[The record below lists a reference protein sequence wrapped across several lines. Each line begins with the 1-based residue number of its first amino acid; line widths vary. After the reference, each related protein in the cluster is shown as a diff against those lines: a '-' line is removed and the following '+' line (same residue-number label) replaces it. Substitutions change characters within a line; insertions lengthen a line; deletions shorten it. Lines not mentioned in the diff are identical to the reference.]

1 MKSFLNKKGSFFDKI
16 AIKIIIIEFL
26 KMYLYWLFLLL
37 LLGIIGYCFVGYH
50 TNTLITI
57 IIVPLI
63 LSIFVSLIFL
73 FINIL
78 IKRIR
83 WAYKRT
89 CIYRDLLEI
98 FSIIIVSMHRDFGN
112 ILEPPMFRGYLSL
125 NDADKRLLELYNFAK
140 EKKQFDTKN
149 YDLHNLKQLITQMSN
164 EYFSIITTSCTDS
177 DLVFIYSVLVTNCI
191 KYKDD
196 IEQLRNPVFND
207 IACGNAYLQIINITQ
222 EISIIYNKIYS
233 IVIKETGGKM
243 EEKSYGINYYK
254 EKVFGGIND
263 DSEKQIEK
271 KALEQAWKTR
281 DFEINLYWK
290 RAGYFWAF
298 NTTIAVAFY
307 NVATNKGLTYM
318 NEIAA
323 ILLILGV
330 ICSIAWFFSNIA
342 SKYWQENWENH
353 INLLEDSECGR
364 LYKTTMSYYEHPFKP
379 SVSRLNLK
387 ISFFVILAWLVT
399 AYICYSHSIKFWV
412 ALVISASIFCI
423 KEIKSHTDFWN
434 IVQLLFFNKSGK
446 KTYMSSRT
454 VDDTTIVEK

>member
-1 MKSFLNKKGSFFDKI
+1 MTPK
-16 AIKIIIIEFL
+16 
-26 KMYLYWLFLLL
+26 WLFLLI
-37 LLGIIGYCFVGYH
+37 LLGVTCYCFVVY
-50 TNTLITI
+50 NSNALITI
-57 IIVPLI
+57 IIIPLLI
-63 LSIFVSLIFL
+63 SLQVSYLL
-73 FINIL
+73 EFIKEY
-78 IKRIR
+78 IKKVN
-83 WAYKRT
+83 WAYKRAS
-89 CIYRDLLEI
+89 IYRDLLEI

-112 ILEPPMFRGYLSL
+112 IFEPSMFRGYFSL
-125 NDADKRLLELYNFAK
+125 NDADKRLLELYNFANQR
-140 EKKQFDTKN
+140 EQFVTNN
-149 YDLHNLKQLITQMSN
+149 YYLHNLKHLINQMSN
-164 EYFSIITTSCTDS
+164 EYFSIISNACTDS
-177 DLVFIYSVLVTNCI
+177 DIVYVYSILTTNCL
-191 KYKDD
+191 KYRDD
-196 IEQLRNPVFND
+196 IAQLNNKTFRED
-207 IACGNAYLQIINITQ
+207 ALKNAYLQIMNITE

-307 NVATNKGLTYM
+307 KVATNKALVY
-318 NEIAA
+318 NNKIAA

-399 AYICYSHSIKFWV
+399 AYICYSHSLKFWI
-412 ALVISASIFCI
+412 ALVISTIIFCI
-423 KEIKSHTDFWN
+423 KEIRSYTDFWN
-434 IVQLLFFNKSGK
+434 IVQLLFFNKE
-446 KTYMSSRT
+446 KTYMSSGT
-454 VDDTTIVEK
+454 VDDTIIVEK

>member
-16 AIKIIIIEFL
+16 AIKIITMEFL
-26 KMYLYWLFLLL
+26 KMSLYWLSLLL
-37 LLGIIGYCFVGYH
+37 LLGIIGYCFVKCN
-50 TNTLITI
+50 TNTFITI
-57 IIVPLI
+57 IIVPLL

-78 IKRIR
+78 INRIR
-83 WAYKRT
+83 WVYKRSS
-89 CIYRDLLEI
+89 IYRDLLEI

-112 ILEPPMFRGYLSL
+112 NIEAPLFRGYLSL
-125 NDADKRLLELYNFAK
+125 NDADKRLSELYNFAK
-140 EKKQFDTKN
+140 ERNQFVTNN
-149 YDLHNLKQLITQMSN
+149 YYLHNLKQLINQLSN
-164 EYFSIITTSCTDS
+164 EYFSIMTTSCTDS
-177 DLVFIYSVLVTNCI
+177 DLVFVYSVLVTNCI
-191 KYKDD
+191 KYK
-196 IEQLRNPVFND
+196 ND
-207 IACGNAYLQIINITQ
+207 IAQLNNKTFRNVALQDAYLQILNITQ
-222 EISIIYNKIYS
+222 EISVIYNKIYS

-263 DSEKQIEK
+263 DSEKQIKK

-307 NVATNKGLTYM
+307 NVATNKGLIYK

-364 LYKTTMSYYEHPFKP
+364 LYKTTMSYYKNPFKP

-399 AYICYSHSIKFWV
+399 AYICYSHSIKFWI
-412 ALVISASIFCI
+412 ALVISAIIFCI
-423 KEIKSHTDFWN
+423 NEIHSYTDFWN
-434 IVQLLFFNKSGK
+434 IVQLLFFNKNGE

-454 VDDTTIVEK
+454 MDDTTIVEN

>member
-243 EEKSYGINYYK
+243 
-254 EKVFGGIND
+254 
-263 DSEKQIEK
+263 
-271 KALEQAWKTR
+271 
-281 DFEINLYWK
+281 
-290 RAGYFWAF
+290 
-298 NTTIAVAFY
+298 
-307 NVATNKGLTYM
+307 
-318 NEIAA
+318 
-323 ILLILGV
+323 
-330 ICSIAWFFSNIA
+330 
-342 SKYWQENWENH
+342 
-353 INLLEDSECGR
+353 
-364 LYKTTMSYYEHPFKP
+364 P
-379 SVSRLNLK
+379 
-387 ISFFVILAWLVT
+387 
-399 AYICYSHSIKFWV
+399 
-412 ALVISASIFCI
+412 
-423 KEIKSHTDFWN
+423 
-434 IVQLLFFNKSGK
+434 
-446 KTYMSSRT
+446 
-454 VDDTTIVEK
+454 